1 MWALCSG
8 VLRLVLTYLMDG
20 RSSQDRIFHYL
31 PFSFCAS
38 WIAVLTFLLR
48 GSLVT
53 LNTDLTKIPS
63 DMPAVAPH
71 YFLNVPQL
79 LERMRRGVDEQIAA
93 KGGVAQ
99 TIYSRAKAAWFGKGR
114 EGMSVWLWLA
124 NRLVFPQI
132 REKMVGK
139 ISKP

>member
-1 MWALCSG
+1 M
-8 VLRLVLTYLMDG
+8 
-20 RSSQDRIFHYL
+20 
-31 PFSFCAS
+31 
-38 WIAVLTFLLR
+38 LR

-53 LNTDLTKIPS
+53 LNTDLTRIAT
-63 DMPAVAPH
+63 DMPTVAPH

-99 TIYSRAKAAWFGKGR
+99 AIYSRAKAAWFDNRR
-114 EGMSVWLWLA
+114 EATSTWLCLA

-132 REKMVGK
+132 RKKMVGENLK
-139 ISKP
+139 ALICGSAPLTP